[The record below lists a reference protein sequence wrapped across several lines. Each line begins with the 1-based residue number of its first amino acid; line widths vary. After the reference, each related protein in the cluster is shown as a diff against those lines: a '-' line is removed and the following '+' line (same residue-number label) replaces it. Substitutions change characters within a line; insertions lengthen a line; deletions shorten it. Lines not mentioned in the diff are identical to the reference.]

1 MYISLFY
8 KPIFFA
14 DQFKLMGE
22 RLEVRG
28 EGGGV
33 CVSRKSL
40 INKKFSLIR
49 QQKSVARQVKYSAHE
64 VKYSACQ
71 QKSSAREV
79 KSSVCRK
86 KLRCAR

>member
-28 EGGGV
+28 ERGGV

-40 INKKFSLIR
+40 INKRFLLADE
-49 QQKSVARQVKYSAHE
+49 QG
-64 VKYSACQ
+64 
-71 QKSSAREV
+71 
-79 KSSVCRK
+79 
-86 KLRCAR
+86 KLRGELF

>member
-1 MYISLFY
+1 LFY
-8 KPIFFA
+8 KPFFFA

-40 INKKFSLIR
+40 INKRFLLADE
-49 QQKSVARQVKYSAHE
+49 QGEAHRRAFLSRE
-64 VKYSACQ
+64 SFLWLHCIV
-71 QKSSAREV
+71 SSPGWDSGRTNVPAN
-79 KSSVCRK
+79 
-86 KLRCAR
+86 L